1 MERIRLFFPFEMER
15 RLIKEILLDQRAVF
29 EKKRPGTPRDAL
41 AEVGRHMGKPHA
53 ITLAGVRRCGK
64 STLLRQI
71 AERFLATGYHY
82 CHFEDERL
90 LGFQARDFA
99 LLYEVL
105 IECFGEHKVML
116 LDEVQ
121 NAPGWEAFVRRML
134 ESGHKFIITGSNA
147 ALLSRE
153 LGSKLT
159 GRHVTVDL
167 FPFSFREYLR
177 HLGVEPDEAM
187 LLRPAGRAT
196 LARHLAEYRLR
207 GGFPEPLVYDS
218 PDLLAQLYD
227 DILYRDV
234 ATRHD
239 IKNTHALRELAL
251 YYMSN
256 VATLASFN
264 KLKSSLGLGSVTTV
278 SAYTDFLVRAFVLA
292 TVPVYDAS
300 VKRRSVAPKKV
311 YAVDTGLA
319 NRVSLS
325 FSHNLGALT
334 ENLVFLELFRR
345 GADVSYYRTASGR
358 EVDFACR
365 RGRALDELVQ
375 VTLSLAD
382 PQVRTRELG
391 ALTEALDEQDRAGGL
406 VLTESDREDIA
417 LGKRTIKVRPLA
429 GWLCGL
435 DA

>member
-1 MERIRLFFPFEMER
+1 MER
-15 RLIKEILLDQRAVF
+15 RLLKEVLLDQRAVF
-29 EKKRPGTPRDAL
+29 DRKRPGTSRDAL
-41 AEVGRHMGKPHA
+41 AEVGSHMGKPHA

-71 AERFLATGYHY
+71 ADKFLTAGYHY

-90 LGFQARDFA
+90 LGFEARDFA
-99 LLYEVL
+99 LLHEVL
-105 IECFGEHKVML
+105 IECFGEQKVML

-121 NAPGWEAFVRRML
+121 NAPGWEGFVRRMI
-134 ESGHKFIITGSNA
+134 ESGRKFIITGSNA

-153 LGSKLT
+153 LGTKLT
-159 GRHVTVDL
+159 GRHVTVDI
-167 FPFSFREYLR
+167 FPFSFAEFLR
-177 HLGVEPDEAM
+177 HIGIAPSDD
-187 LLRPAGRAT
+187 LLLQPAGRAS
-196 LARHLAEYRLR
+196 LARHLTAYRLG

-239 IKNTHALRELAL
+239 IKNTRALRELAL

-278 SAYTDFLVRAFVLA
+278 SSYTDFLMQAFVLD

-300 VKRRSVAPKKV
+300 IKRRSVAPKKV

-334 ENLVFLELFRR
+334 ENLVFLELARR

-365 RGRALDELVQ
+365 RGRSLAELVQ

-382 PQVRTRELG
+382 PRVREREVD
-391 ALTEALDEQDRAGGL
+391 AMAEALEEQDLEVGL
-406 VLTESDREDIA
+406 VLTESEREDITI
-417 LGKRTIKVRPLA
+417 GKRLLKVRPLTA
-429 GWLCGL
+429 WLCGL
-435 DA
+435 DD

>member
-1 MERIRLFFPFEMER
+1 MERHL
-15 RLIKEILLDQRAVF
+15 LKEIVLDQRAVF
-29 EKKRPGTPRDAL
+29 ERKRPGTERDAL
-41 AEVGRHMGKPHA
+41 AEVGRHLGKPHA
-53 ITLAGVRRCGK
+53 LTLAGVRRCGK

-71 AERFLATGYHY
+71 AARHFASGYHY

-99 LLYEVL
+99 LLFEVL
-105 IECFGEHKVML
+105 IECFGEQPVML
-116 LDEVQ
+116 LDEIQ

-134 ESGHKFIITGSNA
+134 ESGHKFVITGSNA

-159 GRHVTVDL
+159 GRHVSLDV
-167 FPFSFREYLR
+167 FPFSFREYVR
-177 HLGVEPDEAM
+177 HLGTSVDEATV
-187 LLRPAGRAT
+187 LQPAGRAA
-196 LARHLAEYRLR
+196 LARHLGDYRLH

-218 PDLLAQLYD
+218 PELLAQLYD

-239 IKNTHALRELAL
+239 LARTQALRELAL

-256 VATLASFN
+256 VGTLVSFN
-264 KLKSSLGLGSVTTV
+264 KLKAALGLGSVTTV
-278 SAYTDFLVRAFVLA
+278 SAYTDFLAQAFLLA
-292 TVPVYDAS
+292 TVPRFDPS
-300 VKRRSVAPKKV
+300 VRRRSLAAKKV

-325 FSHNLGALT
+325 FSRNLGALT
-334 ENLVFLELFRR
+334 ENVVFLELLRR
-345 GADVSYYRTASGR
+345 GAEVSYYKTASGR

-365 RGRALDELVQ
+365 RGRVLEQLIQ

-382 PQVRTRELG
+382 PQVRTREVD
-391 ALTEALDEQDRAGGL
+391 ALAEALAEQNLQVGL
-406 VLTESDREDIA
+406 VLTESEREDIP
-417 LGKRTIKVRPLA
+417 LGKRRIHVRPL
-429 GWLCGL
+429 GPWLCGL
-435 DA
+435 DG